1 MKLVASTLRASF
13 SYPTSQLADRCDRL
27 RHSLHTDAPLADLH
41 TTTPRPVLLE
51 HVLDE
56 NATAWS
62 QQQLTRPT
70 GDACSAEASRPPYAA
85 PPRTHAPST
94 ARPDG
99 IAPQRQELQPSK
111 YNIYEH
117 ARTHTH
123 THTGQI
129 GPPPRAWNAAPTSR
143 SAGLFLPCFLP
154 NTPRLAPR
162 VVAGC
167 AAWPMMRRIS
177 GDSGGASHPRHLQS
191 LPAESPARD
200 SRRCDSSP

>member
-1 MKLVASTLRASF
+1 MKLEASTLRASF

-123 THTGQI
+123 THRSDRPSAARMECSTNIAERRPLPPMLPPQHTKARAQGGGRLRCVADDAQDLRRLRRCI
-129 GPPPRAWNAAPTSR
+129 SAPPPIATSR
-143 SAGLFLPCFLP
+143 VPGE
-154 NTPRLAPR
+154 
-162 VVAGC
+162 G
-167 AAWPMMRRIS
+167 
-177 GDSGGASHPRHLQS
+177 Q
-191 LPAESPARD
+191 
-200 SRRCDSSP
+200 